1 MKEKKLQL
9 KIGLIV
15 GVTAAILIIGKIGSD
30 GEQVETYT
38 PSTFKS
44 PAKIEV
50 LPDRISYTWESPAVV
65 GDSLIIEEVKNDTL

>member
-15 GVTAAILIIGKIGSD
+15 GVTAAILIVGKIGSD
-30 GEQVETYT
+30 GKQVETYT

>member
-1 MKEKKLQL
+1 MKDKKIHL
-9 KIGLIV
+9 KIGLV
-15 GVTAAILIIGKIGSD
+15 VAVTAAILIVGKIGSD
-30 GEQVETYT
+30 GKQVETYS

-65 GDSLIIEEVKNDTL
+65 GDSLIIEELKNDTL